1 MSVSDRPSQRDQQEP
16 TLVRVEPPSWRWILT
31 LLAVIAGAVLVSL
44 VFLAFF
50 RQIKDLL
57 IWALV
62 ALFASFALEPAVA
75 WLAKRGMRRGM
86 ATGLILL
93 GLVALTVAMVAL
105 MIPLVVEQLR
115 ALIDAAPDILN
126 TISEYTKRWFGVDV
140 SPAALQAQLNSA
152 NSELTSF
159 ATNIAGN
166 LFGFASSI
174 VGTVFKLLT
183 IGLFTFYLTADGPRF
198 RRAICSVMPPTH
210 QQNVL
215 WTWEVAID
223 KTGAYLYSRLLLAVV
238 SGVATY
244 IALTVLGVPFAVPLA
259 VWVGLVSQFIPTIG
273 TYIAMALPLAVAV
286 VESPVD
292 ALILLIFFTL
302 YQQIE
307 NYLLSPHITARTM
320 QLHPALAFG
329 CAIAGASVAGIVGA
343 FLALPLAAIV
353 QAIASSVV
361 ERHAVVDSDLT
372 RDAVDAK
379 EAHDQQRARDPGR
392 SVASRLKQ
400 RSRKGD
406 RDDEPPLPTPDEPA
420 G

>member
-1 MSVSDRPSQRDQQEP
+1 MNDPPAPREESQP
-16 TLVRVEPPSWRWILT
+16 TLVRVEPPSWRWIVT
-31 LLAVIAGAVLVSL
+31 LLFVIAGIALASR

-57 IWALV
+57 IWAFV

-93 GLVALTVAMVAL
+93 GLAVLTVAMVAL
-105 MIPLVVEQLR
+105 MIPLVVEQLK
-115 ALIDAAPDILN
+115 ALIQAAPDILN

-140 SPAALQAQLNSA
+140 SPEALQAQLQSA
-152 NSELTSF
+152 DSELSRF
-159 ATNIAGN
+159 ATDIAGN

-174 VGTVFKLLT
+174 IGTVFQLLT

-198 RRAICSVMPPTH
+198 RRTICSIMPPKH
-210 QQNVL
+210 QQSVL
-215 WTWEVAID
+215 WSWEVAID
-223 KTGAYLYSRLLLAVV
+223 KTGAYLYSRLLLAVI

-244 IALTVLGVPFAVPLA
+244 IVLTVLGVPFSVPLA

-273 TYIAMALPLAVAV
+273 TYIAMSLPLAVAV
-286 VESPVD
+286 VQSPFD
-292 ALILLIFFTL
+292 AIVLLVFFVI
-302 YQQIE
+302 YQQLE

-329 CAIAGASVAGIVGA
+329 CAIAGASIAGVVGA
-343 FLALPLAAIV
+343 FLALPVAAIV
-353 QAIASSVV
+353 QAIGSSAV
-361 ERHAVVDSDLT
+361 ERHTVVDSELT
-372 RDAVDAK
+372 RDAVDARGAFDLDRGK
-379 EAHDQQRARDPGR
+379 TRGPSAGARLLEMMRRRGDGDP
-392 SVASRLKQ
+392 S
-400 RSRKGD
+400 
-406 RDDEPPLPTPDEPA
+406 EPPPSDPPT

>member
-1 MSVSDRPSQRDQQEP
+1 M
-16 TLVRVEPPSWRWILT
+16 EPPSWRWIVT
-31 LLAVIAGAVLVSL
+31 LLFVIAGIALASM

-57 IWALV
+57 IWAFV

-93 GLVALTVAMVAL
+93 GLAVLTVAMVAL
-105 MIPLVVEQLR
+105 MIPLVVEQLK
-115 ALIDAAPDILN
+115 ALIQAAPDILN

-140 SPAALQAQLNSA
+140 SPEALQAQLQSA
-152 NSELTSF
+152 DSELSRF
-159 ATNIAGN
+159 ATDIAGN

-174 VGTVFKLLT
+174 IGTVFKLLT

-198 RRAICSVMPPTH
+198 RRTICSIMPPKH

-215 WTWEVAID
+215 WSWEVAID
-223 KTGAYLYSRLLLAVV
+223 KTGAYLYSRLLLAVI

-244 IALTVLGVPFAVPLA
+244 IVLTVLGVPFSVPLA

-273 TYIAMALPLAVAV
+273 TYIAMSLPLAVAV
-286 VESPVD
+286 VQSPFD
-292 ALILLIFFTL
+292 AIVLLVFFVI
-302 YQQIE
+302 YQQLE

-329 CAIAGASVAGIVGA
+329 CAIAGASIAGVVGA
-343 FLALPLAAIV
+343 FLALPVAAIV
-353 QAIASSVV
+353 QAIGSSAV
-361 ERHAVVDSDLT
+361 ERHTVVDSELT
-372 RDAVDAK
+372 RDAVDARGAFELDRGK
-379 EAHDQQRARDPGR
+379 TRGPSAGARLLEMMR
-392 SVASRLKQ
+392 R
-400 RSRKGD
+400 RGD
-406 RDDEPPLPTPDEPA
+406 GDTSEPPPPSDPPT

>member
-1 MSVSDRPSQRDQQEP
+1 M
-16 TLVRVEPPSWRWILT
+16 EPPSWRWIVT
-31 LLAVIAGAVLVSL
+31 LLFVIAGIALASM

-57 IWALV
+57 IWAFV

-93 GLVALTVAMVAL
+93 GLAVLTVAMVAL
-105 MIPLVVEQLR
+105 MIPLVVEQLK
-115 ALIDAAPDILN
+115 ALIQAAPDILN

-140 SPAALQAQLNSA
+140 SPEALQAQLQSA
-152 NSELTSF
+152 DSELSRF
-159 ATNIAGN
+159 ATDIAGN

-174 VGTVFKLLT
+174 IGTVFKLLT

-198 RRAICSVMPPTH
+198 RRTICSIMPPKH

-215 WTWEVAID
+215 WSWEVAID
-223 KTGAYLYSRLLLAVV
+223 KTGAYLYSRLLLAVI

-244 IALTVLGVPFAVPLA
+244 IVLTVLGVPFSVPLA

-273 TYIAMALPLAVAV
+273 TYIAMSLPLAVAV
-286 VESPVD
+286 VQSPFD
-292 ALILLIFFTL
+292 AIVLLVFFVI
-302 YQQIE
+302 YQQLE

-329 CAIAGASVAGIVGA
+329 CAIAGASIAGVVGA
-343 FLALPLAAIV
+343 FLALPVAAIV
-353 QAIASSVV
+353 QAIGSSAV
-361 ERHAVVDSDLT
+361 ERHTVVDSELT
-372 RDAVDAK
+372 RDAVDARGAFDLDRGK
-379 EAHDQQRARDPGR
+379 TRGPSVGARLLEMMRRRGDGDP
-392 SVASRLKQ
+392 S
-400 RSRKGD
+400 
-406 RDDEPPLPTPDEPA
+406 EPPPPSDPPT

>member
-1 MSVSDRPSQRDQQEP
+1 MNDPPAPREESQP
-16 TLVRVEPPSWRWILT
+16 TLVRVEPPSWRWIVT
-31 LLAVIAGAVLVSL
+31 LLFVIAGIALASM

-57 IWALV
+57 IWAFV

-93 GLVALTVAMVAL
+93 GLAVLTVAMVAL
-105 MIPLVVEQLR
+105 MIPLVVEQLK
-115 ALIDAAPDILN
+115 ALIQAAPDILN

-140 SPAALQAQLNSA
+140 SPEALQAQLQSA
-152 NSELTSF
+152 DSELSRF
-159 ATNIAGN
+159 ATDIAGN

-174 VGTVFKLLT
+174 IGTVFKLLT

-198 RRAICSVMPPTH
+198 RRTICSIMPPKH

-215 WTWEVAID
+215 WSWEVAID
-223 KTGAYLYSRLLLAVV
+223 KTGAYLYSRLLLAVI

-244 IALTVLGVPFAVPLA
+244 IVLTVLGVPFSVPLA

-273 TYIAMALPLAVAV
+273 TYIAMSLPLAVAV
-286 VESPVD
+286 VQSPFD
-292 ALILLIFFTL
+292 AIVLLVFFVI
-302 YQQIE
+302 YQQLE

-329 CAIAGASVAGIVGA
+329 CAIAGASIAGVVGA
-343 FLALPLAAIV
+343 FLALPVAAIV
-353 QAIASSVV
+353 QAIGSSAV
-361 ERHAVVDSDLT
+361 ERHTVVDSELT
-372 RDAVDAK
+372 RDAVDARGAFDLDRGK
-379 EAHDQQRARDPGR
+379 TRGPSVGARLLEMMRRRGDGDP
-392 SVASRLKQ
+392 S
-400 RSRKGD
+400 
-406 RDDEPPLPTPDEPA
+406 EPPPSDPPT